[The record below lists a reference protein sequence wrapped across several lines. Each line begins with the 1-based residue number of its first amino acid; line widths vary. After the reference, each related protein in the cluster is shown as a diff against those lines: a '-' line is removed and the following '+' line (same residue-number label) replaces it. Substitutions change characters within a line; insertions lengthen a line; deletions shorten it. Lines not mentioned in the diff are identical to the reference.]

1 MKLSGEVIAVKKRW
15 KMGGGALA
23 TSVLICL
30 VVALPA
36 VQGREVV
43 DLNLTERITLTLAN
57 SISEEYQYGPD
68 DAADLMDRPDF
79 YLDEEEGIYTYSFR
93 IKGARHPRYGTFDGS
108 GYYRIASPT
117 QYRKP
122 KTEEGWRLLGEDEE
136 TRALVWFREVRKSE
150 TQKYN
155 EVQASLKSGNLTLTV
170 SLRRPMEESP
180 AEAEK
185 VILERFGQLI
195 DQARRHG
202 ILCRVVIEM
211 VSEEEIRPLAE
222 GALVNILGQEAEE
235 TRVPFRIYSLDYQD
249 NRLTNIDC
257 YIIKLR
263 GALGK
268 FARIEGAVFNEEKH
282 QYEVHDQAEAEV
294 ELVFPALA
302 EKAFARALEENSQ
315 MRSGFGIIID
325 VDVSFKPER
334 RA

>member
-1 MKLSGEVIAVKKRW
+1 MKLSGEVIGMKKRW
-15 KMGGGALA
+15 KMSGSALA
-23 TSVLICL
+23 ASVLICL

-36 VQGREVV
+36 VQGRQVA
-43 DLNLTERITLTLAN
+43 DLNLTERIALTLAN

-68 DAADLMDRPDF
+68 DVGDLLDRPDF

-170 SLRRPMEESP
+170 SLRRPTEEP
-180 AEAEK
+180 AAEAEK
-185 VILERFGQLI
+185 VVLERFNQLI
-195 DQARRHG
+195 DQARRYG
-202 ILCRVVIEM
+202 ILCRIVIEM
-211 VSEEEIRPLAE
+211 VSEGEMRPLAE

-235 TRVPFRIYSLDYQD
+235 TRLSFRIYSLDYQD
-249 NRLTNIDC
+249 NRLTNIDF

-268 FARIEGAVFNEEKH
+268 FARIEKAVFNQEKH
-282 QYEVHDQAEAEV
+282 QYEIHDRAEAEV
-294 ELVFPALA
+294 DLIFPAFA
-302 EKAFARALEENSQ
+302 NKAFARALQEDARMGSD
-315 MRSGFGIIID
+315 FGIVID
-325 VDVSFKPER
+325 VDVTFKPER